1 MARVKKSEHKDR
13 ERETE
18 LDPREAELR
27 QAREAWFADLRLP
40 DKQKRLFE
48 LESLLKGLDRF
59 FNIANLPLANME
71 QAITLNFSDELEIV
85 LQFVERVAEL
95 ARAFLESS
103 GHTEYQFEF
112 YIGNRL
118 MGDYERA
125 RWREM
130 VLEQKTPE
138 ESLFT
143 LYTAFQN
150 LREVLRGLAQLKQA
164 PYNVFVNAGSLVSR
178 EIVSNRYFS
187 PVRQVEFRRE
197 FDRIENRRVREIV
210 RGVEPA
216 VLQRHASIV
225 VLAFNRLLQYLQ
237 FVDPQSD
244 SMEALK
250 RSLLF
255 FALIHS
261 ETKYLMEFMERNL
274 PARLNQKDGLTVGE
288 FLSTCDSLSF
298 QLQMELKKIHA
309 GELQNLAKQ
318 RKLSAV
324 KTAVENSHGILK
336 NFFQQSLVA
345 LLQTF
350 EPALKG
356 EEIFPVFLS
365 RRREG
370 LRLREDLAVLQ
381 AMMDKFEEVTE
392 TTELGTQTSA
402 YVKYL
407 ILQKAFIH
415 HLREQTCQYMRHQ
428 DLVEFEKYF
437 SFVEGLSLD
446 DLHLAAELDKFKM
459 ESKFFKILV
468 ETTLG
473 HIANRVDIQDES
485 LDAAAV
491 KERLGRFVTQYDGDG
506 VKIF

>member
-1 MARVKKSEHKDR
+1 VKDSKHSGREHETAAELERREAHLRR
-13 ERETE
+13 ERETWF
-18 LDPREAELR
+18 AELS
-27 QAREAWFADLRLP
+27 LP
-40 DKQKRLFE
+40 DKQRRLFE

-59 FNIANLPLANME
+59 FNVANLPLANME
-71 QAITLNFSDELEIV
+71 QAIALNFMEEMEIV
-85 LQFVERVAEL
+85 LQFVERVSEL
-95 ARAFLESS
+95 ARGFLESS

-112 YIGNRL
+112 YVGNRL

-138 ESLFT
+138 DSLFT

-150 LREVLRGLAQLKQA
+150 LRDVIRGLTQLKQV

-178 EIVSNRYFS
+178 EIISNRYFS
-187 PVRQVEFRRE
+187 PVRQVEFRKE
-197 FDRIENRRVREIV
+197 FDRIDNRRIREII
-210 RGVEPA
+210 RGVGPA
-216 VLQRHASIV
+216 LLARHASIV
-225 VLAFNRLLQYLQ
+225 VLAFNRLLQYLA
-237 FVDPQSD
+237 FVDPRSE

-274 PARLNQKDGLTVGE
+274 PERLSGLDTPKVAE
-288 FLSTCDSLSF
+288 FLTTCDSLSF
-298 QLQMELKKIHA
+298 QLQMELKKIHS
-309 GELQNLAKQ
+309 GELLNLAKQ

-324 KTAVENSHGILK
+324 KTAVENSHGIFK
-336 NFFQQSLVA
+336 NFFQQSIVA

-350 EPALKG
+350 EPSLKG

-365 RRREG
+365 RRRESI
-370 LRLREDLAVLQ
+370 RVREDLGVLQ
-381 AMMDKFEEVTE
+381 AIMDKFEEVTE
-392 TTELGTQTSA
+392 TTELGMHLST

-407 ILQKAFIH
+407 VLQKGWIQR
-415 HLREQTCQYMRHQ
+415 LREETVPFMRYQ

-437 SFVEGLSLD
+437 GFVEGLNLD
-446 DLHLAAELDKFKM
+446 DLHLADELDKFKM

-473 HIANRVDIQDES
+473 HIANRGDLQDEP
-485 LDAAAV
+485 LNAV
-491 KERLGRFVTQYDGDG
+491 RVQERMKRFVAQYDGDG

>member
-1 MARVKKSEHKDR
+1 MKQPKHKAP
-13 ERETE
+13 EREGAGRE
-18 LDPREAELR
+18 EDPREQYLR
-27 QAREAWFADLRLP
+27 KEREDWFADLTLP

-59 FNIANLPLANME
+59 FNVANLPLANME
-71 QAITLNFSDELEIV
+71 QAIALNFSEEMEIV

-95 ARAFLESS
+95 ARGFLEASR
-103 GHTEYQFEF
+103 HTEYQFEF
-112 YIGNRL
+112 YVGNRL

-130 VLEQKTPE
+130 VLEQKTPGD
-138 ESLFT
+138 SLFT
-143 LYTAFQN
+143 LYTTFQN
-150 LREVLRGLAQLKQA
+150 LRDVIGALTQLKQV

-178 EIVSNRYFS
+178 EIISNRFFS
-187 PVRQVEFRRE
+187 PVRTIEFRIE
-197 FDRIENRRVREIV
+197 FDRIENRRIRQIIRE
-210 RGVEPA
+210 VEPPLLA
-216 VLQRHASIV
+216 RHASIV

-237 FVDPQSD
+237 FVDPKSE
-244 SMEALK
+244 SIEALK

-274 PARLNQKDGLTVGE
+274 PQRLNAKDDHRIE
-288 FLSTCDSLSF
+288 RFLVTCDSLSF

-318 RKLSAV
+318 RKFSAV
-324 KTAVENSHGILK
+324 KTAVENSHGILR
-336 NFFQQSLVA
+336 NFFQQSMVQ
-345 LLQTF
+345 LLQNF
-350 EPALKG
+350 DGDLKG

-365 RRREG
+365 RRRESIKV
-370 LRLREDLAVLQ
+370 REDLAVLQ

-392 TTELGTQTSA
+392 TTELGTQITT

-407 ILQKAFIH
+407 VLQKAWIQKM
-415 HLREQTCQYMRHQ
+415 RDDTCQFMRYQ

-437 SFVEGLSLD
+437 GFVEGLNLD
-446 DLHLAAELDKFKM
+446 DLHLADELDKFKM

-473 HIANRVDIQDES
+473 HVANRVDLQDEP
-485 LDAAAV
+485 LDAPRVA
-491 KERLGRFVTQYDGDG
+491 ERLKRFVSRFDEDG